1 MVGPPQPFSS
11 RICRR
16 QRAHAAAGAWLTG
29 PSAARAPASPRP
41 PQTTVKDALK
51 KLQETLEEGQK
62 VEDLEDVRLCMIPWQ
77 MPLITK
83 MDASLG
89 TLKKCK
95 HLRISSNQLDK
106 IGSLAGMGEPP
117 DADAPRPRLS
127 RPLR

>member
-1 MVGPPQPFSS
+1 MRPRARGSPAPP
-11 RICRR
+11 R
-16 QRAHAAAGAWLTG
+16 HARLLS
-29 PSAARAPASPRP
+29 PPRP